1 MTMLYV
7 THDQEE
13 AMSMSDRIAI
23 MNRGRIVQAGRPAEV
38 YERPADP
45 FVGRFLGEA
54 NLIEGT
60 VAAPLGEIVRL
71 RLLSG
76 QELRAPRGS
85 SRSGDRGILFIRPE
99 RVEIAPGTTVP
110 ADPGANLLAGTVRR
124 CAFLGNILRYGV
136 DVGGVSVT
144 VDRQNAA
151 GVAPLP
157 PGAPVILRWPVADSL
172 ILPAEE

>member
-1 MTMLYV
+1 
-7 THDQEE
+7 
-13 AMSMSDRIAI
+13 
-23 MNRGRIVQAGRPAEV
+23 V
-38 YERPADP
+38 YEHPANP

-54 NLIEGT
+54 NLIEVT
-60 VAAPLGEIVRL
+60 VAAQSGGAA
-71 RLLSG
+71 RLLLPAG
-76 QELRAPRGS
+76 QELRAPGGGGCRDGP
-85 SRSGDRGILFIRPE
+85 RMLFIRPE
-99 RVEIAPGTTVP
+99 RIEIT
-110 ADPGANLLAGTVRR
+110 PGANVAGGLRDNALAGRIRR

-151 GVAPLP
+151 GMAPLP